1 MKKPLGE
8 TAEALDELA
17 GEYVLG
23 TLSAEQHEAV
33 RQRLPGDQQL
43 RGAVDAWEQ
52 RLLALNALAEP
63 LPPSPRLWGRIS
75 RSVDAQSQSQSQPQ
89 RKAASAQ
96 PRRWWHRLVL
106 WQGLAGAGLVASLL
120 LAFTLLT
127 AKAPEPSY
135 LVVLVAP
142 ADSAPGWVVQASD
155 ARSIQ
160 LIPLGQFAVPS
171 DKVLQFWTKGEQW
184 QAPLSLGLVKPGEQ
198 YRVPAHDLPP
208 LEPNQLFELTLER
221 AGGSPTGRPTGPV
234 QFIGRAVKVL

>member
-33 RQRLPGDQQL
+33 RQRLTGDQQL

-75 RSVDAQSQSQSQPQ
+75 RSVDAQSQPQ

-171 DKVLQFWTKGEQW
+171 DKVL
-184 QAPLSLGLVKPGEQ
+184 GLVKPGEQ

>member
-1 MKKPLGE
+1 MKKAQDE
-8 TAEALDELA
+8 TAEALDALA

-23 TLSAEQHEAV
+23 TLSAEQHQAV
-33 RQRLPGDQQL
+33 QKRLGEDAQL
-43 RGAVDAWEQ
+43 RAAVDAWEQ
-52 RLLALNALAEP
+52 RLLSLNALATP
-63 LPPSPRLWGRIS
+63 VAPSARLWRRID
-75 RSVDAQSQSQSQPQ
+75 RSLDVQQP
-89 RKAASAQ
+89 AQ
-96 PRRWWHRLVL
+96 PPRWWQRLAL
-106 WQGLAGAGLVASLL
+106 WQGMAGAGVLASLL

-127 AKAPEPSY
+127 TQAPAPSY

-142 ADSAPGWVVQASD
+142 ADSAAGWVVQASD

-160 LIPLGQFAVPS
+160 LIPLGQFPVPS

-184 QAPLSLGLVKPGEQ
+184 QAPVSLGLVKPGEQ

-208 LEPNQLFELTLER
+208 LEANQLFELTLEK